1 MSRSPRF
8 APNTAPRS
16 RLVLVGALLLSVFL
30 LTGCFTVQLKAQVN
44 SDGTVSGTSRF
55 GVSKSMAALAGGQ
68 AALLTQLKSG
78 EPCKIGNAKTTS
90 KDFDDGTYVGVECT
104 FSHISLAD
112 FNSGSSSDGAA
123 ALRLEH
129 VGATYR
135 LSGSFNLA
143 EAASS
148 NALGGGSG
156 SGTGGTSG
164 GLIPPS
170 ATAGAPSGLPTD
182 LNSLLPSG
190 FPSDLNSL
198 LPSGFPSDLN
208 SLLPSGFPSDLNSLL
223 PSGFPSDL
231 NSLLPSGFPS
241 SQSDPSA
248 ATSSLLKS
256 AKISF
261 QFSFPGKVTSSAG
274 KVDGNSVTF
283 TPDAAGK
290 INFATVADGTSST
303 AAGGR
308 TLWII
313 ALAAVLLLAVLIV
326 FLIRRRR
333 RAARRA
339 AQHSGQ
345 PGMQGGPAQPLL
357 VPGGQSLPGF
367 GPDYQQYPQ
376 TQYPQTQ
383 YPQQP
388 QYPPA
393 QYPQQPQYPPAQYP
407 QQPQYPQTQYPQ
419 QPQYPQTQY
428 PQQPQYPQT
437 QYPQQPP
444 YPPAQYPPTQY
455 PPAPDGAQNPGPQN
469 PGPPQ

>member
-170 ATAGAPSGLPTD
+170 ATAGAPSGLPT
-182 LNSLLPSG
+182 
-190 FPSDLNSL
+190 DLNSL

-428 PQQPQYPQT
+428 PQQP
-437 QYPQQPP
+437 P

>member
-170 ATAGAPSGLPTD
+170 ATAGAPSGLPT
-182 LNSLLPSG
+182 
-190 FPSDLNSL
+190 
-198 LPSGFPSDLN
+198 DLN